1 MKTKLFIL
9 LLLLSGCSN
18 KERIGHYNF
27 LGYNYSVLAGNADFI
42 YKDQQGVLEYGQ
54 VAMFDM
60 EPTKFREAT
69 QEDRLKAIEL
79 CSNMEALKTFLSE
92 ASTNCTEL
100 SRLYRGKNIF
110 NSGKRQPM
118 IDLYKKFL
126 VIGDSSV
133 FKVTG
138 GLKPEVY
145 FAPYLPKDLKEALKL
160 FKISKN

>member
-18 KERIGHYNF
+18 KERIGHYNL
-27 LGYNYSVLAGNADFI
+27 LGYNYSLLSGNADFI

-54 VAMFDM
+54 VAMFDV

-69 QEDRLKAIEL
+69 QDDRFKAIEL
-79 CSNMEALKTFLSE
+79 CSNMEVLKTFLSE

-100 SRLYRGKNIF
+100 SKLYRGKNIF
-110 NSGKRQPM
+110 NSRKRQPM

-133 FKVTG
+133 LKVTG
-138 GLKPEVY
+138 GVKPEVY
-145 FAPYLPKDLKEALKL
+145 FAPYLPKDLKETLKL
-160 FKISKN
+160 FKVSKD